1 MGKGVTMV
9 IGRMMDHQ
17 HLEHGVHLDSNILFT
32 SWDLEHASTFQIQT
46 ISRRTLLGPTCS
58 GWTTYPS
65 LFCGTLR
72 CLGGNTTIP

>member
-32 SWDLEHASTFQIQT
+32 SWDLEHASTF
-46 ISRRTLLGPTCS
+46 SNP
-58 GWTTYPS
+58 
-65 LFCGTLR
+65 
-72 CLGGNTTIP
+72 NN